1 MGENPSPAQVLEAVK
16 MLSSQYEQNA
26 EANRELAREVA
37 RRKRETR
44 WVALGVVVVVTI
56 AVCAWLVVR
65 HHDRSAEKEKRDRL
79 ASQIFTQRESQVQG
93 CERGNE
99 SRRTDR
105 ETIEI
110 AMAPVP
116 IPDNLPPELVDLYR
130 DAQERQ
136 ARKREEL
143 LARPGVQIIDCQ
155 AAYPP
160 VDLDLPDLDR

>member
-1 MGENPSPAQVLEAVK
+1 MGENPSPAQVIEAVRR
-16 MLSSQYEQNA
+16 LSEQYEQSA
-26 EANRELAREVA
+26 EANRELAREVG

-44 WVALGVVVVVTI
+44 WVALAVVLVVTI
-56 AVCAWLVVR
+56 AVCAWLIVR

-110 AMAPVP
+110 ALAPTP
-116 IPDNLPPELVDLYR
+116 IPDGLPPELLDLFR
-130 DAQERQ
+130 DSQERQ
-136 ARKREEL
+136 AAKKAEL

-160 VDLDLPDLDR
+160 IDLDR